1 MRVLME
7 VRFERQWIFT
17 AIAWISPWLDCAV
30 SLGVFSFWRRLSFE
44 SSMPNAVCLLTPE
57 SKASRLAIPERQMLV
72 STTTLLRASCT
83 TTTTSCRENRQYRV
97 SFFYYRGYR
106 DSTTQQSPNTE
117 KTASTIRRCSCMSC
131 GRLVHSL
138 QTAQSGMC
146 KAREMEMRS
155 ASSYSRRFHSL
166 ASYIHT
172 CSAGLP
178 FMASYVTRVCIC
190 FLIPI

>member
-1 MRVLME
+1 MGLCFWTEMDLYSNCVDIIVVGLR
-7 VRFERQWIFT
+7 RF
-17 AIAWISPWLDCAV
+17 AWR
-30 SLGVFSFWRRLSFE
+30 FFWRRLSFD

-57 SKASRLAIPERQMLV
+57 SKASRLAIPEPQMLV

-83 TTTTSCRENRQYRV
+83 TTTTSCRGNRQYRV
-97 SFFYYRGYR
+97 SFFYYRGCR

-131 GRLVHSL
+131 GRLVHGL
-138 QTAQSGMC
+138 QTAQSGMRR
-146 KAREMEMRS
+146 AREMEMWS

-178 FMASYVTRVCIC
+178 FSG
-190 FLIPI
+190 FLCN